1 MSQPRI
7 HLAIDNC
14 FASKRWVR
22 PREWMGVIRDLGLRC
37 IEASADTEC
46 DPLYGGAEVLA
57 DWGREV
63 QAAERETGCKVV
75 NLYSGHGTYATLGLT
90 HHDERVRER
99 MLRQWLLP
107 MVDLA
112 ADLGAGLGFF
122 CHAFSDAVLQD
133 PAAYRDTYAELAARL
148 AEVARH
154 AGRRGMAGRVGVE
167 QMYTPHQ
174 PPWTVDG
181 STDLLRRV
189 VAQAGHPFYLT
200 IDVGHQ
206 SGQHRFQRPDAQRLA
221 KHLADCRAGAPNQ
234 GLWLGPRSAYA
245 AFARQLAAD
254 PAGDATAIA
263 AIQAS
268 YDAHPH
274 LFAAPQD
281 ADPYHWLERLGRW
294 SPIIHLQQTDGRSS
308 GHAPFTAERN
318 RTGIIRPDAVLHAL
332 QRGFAQAAGPG
343 LPPPVADIYL
353 TLEVFTS
360 TGELNHDQLQRLA
373 ESVRYWRT
381 AVPEDCLPLD
391 QLTARSS
398 P

>member
-1 MSQPRI
+1 MRSPRI

-14 FASKRWVR
+14 FASKRWTR
-22 PREWMGVIRDLGLRC
+22 PREWMEVIRGLGLTC

-46 DPLYGGAEVLA
+46 DPLYGGAAVLA

-63 QAAERETGCKVV
+63 QAAERATGCTVV

-133 PAAYRDTYAELAARL
+133 PAAYRETYTELAARL

-154 AGRRGMAGRVGVE
+154 AGRRDLAGRVGVE

-181 STDLLRRV
+181 SIDLLRRV
-189 VAQAGHPFYLT
+189 VAQAGQPFHLT

-206 SGQHRFQRPDAQRLA
+206 SGQHRFQRPDAPRLA
-221 KHLADCRAGAPNQ
+221 THLAACRAGAPNQ
-234 GLWLGPRSAYA
+234 GLWLGPRTAYA
-245 AFARQLAAD
+245 AFDQLVAAP
-254 PAGDATAIA
+254 PAGDAAGIA
-263 AIQAS
+263 VILSS
-268 YDAHPH
+268 YDAYPH
-274 LFAAPQD
+274 LFAGPQD

-294 SPIIHLQQTDGRSS
+294 SPIVHLQQTDGRSS

-318 RTGIIRPDAVLHAL
+318 RSGIIKPAEVLRAL
-332 QRGFAQAAGPG
+332 QRGFTQPAPAG

-360 TGELNHDQLQRLA
+360 TGELPHDQLQRLA
-373 ESVRYWRT
+373 ESVRHWRT
-381 AVPEDCLPLD
+381 AVPHDGLPLD
-391 QLTARSS
+391 QLAKDAA
-398 P
+398 